1 MVQPDGSDAARDRQ
15 GDEHA
20 IELVIGKLLR
30 ACVIATTLVVIAGAV
45 LYLPGALHEHVAYG
59 TFRGEPAAF
68 RSVLGILRLAMTGD
82 GRGIIEAGML
92 LLVLTPILRVAF
104 SAIAF
109 LYERDHLYV
118 VLTLIV
124 LGLLLFS
131 LLGS

>member
-1 MVQPDGSDAARDRQ
+1 MARPDASDTSRDRQ

-20 IELVIGKLLR
+20 LELVIGKLLR
-30 ACVIATTLVVIAGAV
+30 VCVIATTLVVIAGAL
-45 LYLPGALHEHVAYG
+45 LYLPGALHEHVAYH

-68 RSVLGILRLAMTGD
+68 RSVLGILRLALTGD
-82 GRGIIEAGML
+82 GRAIIEAGML

-104 SAIAF
+104 SAVAF

-118 VLTLIV
+118 ALTLIV